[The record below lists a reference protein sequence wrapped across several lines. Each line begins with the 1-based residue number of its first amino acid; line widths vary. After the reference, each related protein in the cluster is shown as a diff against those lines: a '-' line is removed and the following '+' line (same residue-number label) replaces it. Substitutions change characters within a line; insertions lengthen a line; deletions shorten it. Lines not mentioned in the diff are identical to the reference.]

1 MISLLPVPVPLPA
14 SSSSSSS
21 SVLRNGGRETTEKR
35 EEKRGRGTGTGTG
48 GRREAGESAGFT
60 LIEVVLAML
69 VLLVGM
75 TAILGLL
82 SFGAALSRT
91 ASLRSGASGAID
103 AVVANLEES
112 LFPLQLDEL
121 GDEVAGA
128 PRDVVEQ
135 EIPGYPGLL
144 YTTRSVANPENPLE
158 YKVEVEMKWAV
169 GGTTRTKKFTT
180 LLLREVPFGE
190 RLRSRIIEGK
200 KPEKKAE

>member
-1 MISLLPVPVPLPA
+1 MNIP
-14 SSSSSSS
+14 SSFLELFPPFVVFFS
-21 SVLRNGGRETTEKR
+21 GPQREQSTQ
-35 EEKRGRGTGTGTG
+35 
-48 GRREAGESAGFT
+48 RRRRRAGFT

-69 VLLVGM
+69 VLLIGM

-91 ASLRSGASGAID
+91 SSLRSGASGAID
-103 AVVANLEES
+103 AVVADLEES
-112 LFPLQLDEL
+112 LFPLVLDEL
-121 GDEVAGA
+121 GDEVAGE
-128 PRDVVEQ
+128 PRDLVDQ

-144 YTTRSVANPENPLE
+144 YSTKATPNPENPLE

-190 RLRSRIIEGK
+190 RLRARIIEGK
-200 KPEKKAE
+200 KPEKQ